1 MNRSDKI
8 ALDQIKKLVPINAD
22 LINFA
27 ADVKVSASTDN
38 PFLMAVVSQD
48 MLESTT
54 ELPYKSIQKQVSLTV
69 RNDNNVYQPYVLV
82 LKSDVPQEAI
92 VTINL
97 QETPLV
103 TAGGCGRQTSIYP
116 PSLGNGN
123 GSNGNL
129 DQSAYV
135 SAEGGAPSEEVK
147 WYKDWRYWAVIA
159 IIAGILIYMYMKS
172 KKGAVKDEPVVIEMS
187 RFSNA

>member
-8 ALDQIKKLVPINAD
+8 TLDQIKKLVPINAD

-27 ADVKVSASTDN
+27 ADVKVSAATDN

-82 LKSDVPQEAI
+82 LKSDFPQEAI

-97 QETPLV
+97 QET
-103 TAGGCGRQTSIYP
+103 SH
-116 PSLGNGN
+116 
-123 GSNGNL
+123 
-129 DQSAYV
+129 
-135 SAEGGAPSEEVK
+135 
-147 WYKDWRYWAVIA
+147 
-159 IIAGILIYMYMKS
+159 
-172 KKGAVKDEPVVIEMS
+172 
-187 RFSNA
+187 

>member
-22 LINFA
+22 LINFS
-27 ADVKVSASTDN
+27 ADVKVSAATDN

-82 LKSDVPQEAI
+82 LKSDSPQEAI

-103 TAGGCGRQTSIYP
+103 TASGCGRQTSIYP
-116 PSLGNGN
+116 PALNN
-123 GSNGNL
+123 VSNG
-129 DQSAYV
+129 QPAYMAATAGV
-135 SAEGGAPSEEVK
+135 TSGDDK
-147 WYKDWRYWAVIA
+147 WYKDWKYWAAIVAIA
-159 IIAGILIYMYMKS
+159 AVLIYMYIKS
-172 KKGAVKDEPVVIEMS
+172 KKNSKGEPVVVEMS
-187 RFSNA
+187 KFSNV

>member
-8 ALDQIKKLVPINAD
+8 TLDQIKKLVPINAD

-27 ADVKVSASTDN
+27 ADVKVSAATDN

-82 LKSDVPQEAI
+82 LKSDFPQEAI

-103 TAGGCGRQTSIYP
+103 TASEWKNKQIFTTP
-116 PSLGNGN
+116 LLNTGNGTEKRRLSRCN
-123 GSNGNL
+123 
-129 DQSAYV
+129 V
-135 SAEGGAPSEEVK
+135 SAVGVSSLRMHTQTV
-147 WYKDWRYWAVIA
+147 YKD
-159 IIAGILIYMYMKS
+159 
-172 KKGAVKDEPVVIEMS
+172 
-187 RFSNA
+187 